1 MSRFMLNLRQAS
13 ERSGQSLHDST
24 HFSTIRFNP
33 NLIMGNMGES
43 LRFGNE
49 EEDDAWDTSEEN
61 PDYGSG
67 TEKRGVVELENGFS
81 QNYALPERV

>member
-1 MSRFMLNLRQAS
+1 
-13 ERSGQSLHDST
+13 
-24 HFSTIRFNP
+24 
-33 NLIMGNMGES
+33 MGES

-49 EEDDAWDTSEEN
+49 EEDDAWDTSEDN

-81 QNYALPERV
+81 QNYALPGEGVITHSDITEASHQLHCHENMPVLTCPVISDPLQAKLR